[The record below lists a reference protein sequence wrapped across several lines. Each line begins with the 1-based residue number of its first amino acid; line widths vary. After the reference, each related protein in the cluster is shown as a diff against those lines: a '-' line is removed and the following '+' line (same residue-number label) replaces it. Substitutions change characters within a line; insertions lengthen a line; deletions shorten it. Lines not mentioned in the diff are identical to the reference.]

1 MWTTYLALHF
11 PFTNRFNLCPV
22 EHRQPN
28 HECLIIYHFAI
39 AIHGQQQLFSFFPY
53 HNFLQAS
60 SSQLLDVQEFIQA
73 VVLPFLN
80 NSNMEDNIPTVLA
93 LKLLDTAME
102 TVSVV
107 PHLLLLKRHLPT
119 IIICLCELLNDCN
132 VFWKGMAPEH
142 SLLEMEELREL
153 VLKALDIEIKIS
165 LEVIK
170 INPSF
175 ARAVEWLLKR
185 IRDGFGN

>member
-1 MWTTYLALHF
+1 
-11 PFTNRFNLCPV
+11 
-22 EHRQPN
+22 
-28 HECLIIYHFAI
+28 
-39 AIHGQQQLFSFFPY
+39 
-53 HNFLQAS
+53 
-60 SSQLLDVQEFIQA
+60 
-73 VVLPFLN
+73 
-80 NSNMEDNIPTVLA
+80 MEDNIPTVLA

-153 VLKALDIEIKIS
+153 VLKALDIEIKIC

-175 ARAVEWLLKR
+175 ARALEWLLKR